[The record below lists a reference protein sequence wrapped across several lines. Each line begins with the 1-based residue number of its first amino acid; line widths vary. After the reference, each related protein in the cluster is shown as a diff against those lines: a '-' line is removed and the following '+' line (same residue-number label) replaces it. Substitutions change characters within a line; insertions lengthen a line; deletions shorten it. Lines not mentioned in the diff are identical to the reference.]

1 MDKTEKTRILKILKH
16 YPEIGLFY
24 LFGSRARGDAGPR
37 SDYDFAIYVDSKDR
51 RKVFSMKLR
60 LREELAKALK
70 TDAVDVVL
78 LNPGQAPELQYEI
91 VQQGK
96 LLFEREPFKV
106 LVEPK
111 ILNAYFDFHM
121 MISRHGLTKKKI

>member
-1 MDKTEKTRILKILKH
+1 MTKTQNSRVLNVLKS

-24 LFGSRARGDAGPR
+24 LFGSRARGDAGPK

-51 RKVFSMKLR
+51 RNVINTKLR
-60 LREELAKALK
+60 LREGLAKALG
-70 TDAVDVVL
+70 TDAVDVVI
-78 LNPGQAPELQYEI
+78 LNPGAAPELQFEI
-91 VQQGK
+91 IQQGK

-106 LVEPK
+106 LIEPK

-121 MISRHGLTKKKI
+121 MLSRHGLTKKI